1 MANTVKMVMARDY
14 ILRTTLGHSV
24 RFKKDE
30 PVNVPLIIEETAAQ
44 YGAIRV
50 DGQESFKEEEAKPA
64 QPVDPAKRMKDV
76 RAAIEK
82 IVDIN
87 KSADF
92 TAGGTPKVTA
102 VSRVA
107 GYKIDQ
113 VEVARAWAQRNEDL
127 ENDAK

>member
-1 MANTVKMVMARDY
+1 MANTVKMVMGRDFV
-14 ILRTTLGHSV
+14 LRTTLGHSV

-50 DGQESFKEEEAKPA
+50 DGQESFKEPEERPA

-82 IVDIN
+82 LVEKN
-87 KSADF
+87 KATDF
-92 TAGGTPKVTA
+92 TAGGTPKVAA
-102 VSRVA
+102 VSKAA

-113 VEVARAWAQRNEDL
+113 VEVARAWTKRGEEL
-127 ENDAK
+127 ENDTK